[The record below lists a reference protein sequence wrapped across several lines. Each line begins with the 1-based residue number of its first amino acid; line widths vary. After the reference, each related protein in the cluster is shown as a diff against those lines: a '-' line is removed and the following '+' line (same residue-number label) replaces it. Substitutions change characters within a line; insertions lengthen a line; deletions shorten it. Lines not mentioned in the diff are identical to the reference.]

1 MAHTL
6 PTEVFHEIVQFFD
19 AKQCGELLTVSTTF
33 LDLTTAALLKL
44 HESCLSFQPP
54 APHFPVEIFYNA
66 MLIIIIVSVSNLF
79 SSSDV
84 GAFQLQQKVEQVQL
98 QMQHKVEQV
107 QMQMQ
112 QKMEQ
117 VQMQHKVE
125 QVQMQQKM
133 EQVQIQQKVEQVQM
147 QQKMEQVQLQMQ
159 HKVEQVQIQQEVEQ
173 VQLQQKVHLLE
184 EMVLRDRSPA
194 WMFRFLSVQEKHNFL
209 NRLMKNDKFDGS
221 TEGQRLLT

>member
-54 APHFPVEIFYNA
+54 APHFPIEIFYNA
-66 MLIIIIVSVSNLF
+66 MLIIIIVSVN
-79 SSSDV
+79 V

-133 EQVQIQQKVEQVQM
+133 EQVQISRKWSKFKCSRKWSKSNCKCSIKWSKSKFSRKWSKFNCSRKCTFSKKWFCVTD
-147 QQKMEQVQLQMQ
+147 
-159 HKVEQVQIQQEVEQ
+159 
-173 VQLQQKVHLLE
+173 LLHGCLGE
-184 EMVLRDRSPA
+184 TQFP
-194 WMFRFLSVQEKHNFL
+194 K
-209 NRLMKNDKFDGS
+209 RLMKNDKFDGS
-221 TEGQRLLT
+221 TEGQRC